1 MIATAKHRFRLIV
14 FDCDGTLVD
23 SQHMIVAAMATA
35 WRSLDLPDPDP
46 AAVRRVV
53 GLTLEQAVTVL
64 RPDADERLVARLAAA
79 YRREAV
85 AQRQREDYHEPLF
98 PGIREALDAIDG
110 PDVLLGIATGK
121 NRRGLLHTLEQH
133 GLADRFVTLQT
144 ADRAPSKPHP
154 AMLHQAMDEAGV
166 DPGSTVLV
174 GDTSFDM
181 EMARNARTAS
191 VGAGWGYHAPNELA
205 RAGAG
210 RVIASPA
217 ELPTAL
223 ATYGEG

>member
-23 SQHMIVAAMATA
+23 SQHMIVAAMAAA
-35 WRSLDLPDPDP
+35 WRSLDLPEPDP

-53 GLTLEQAVTVL
+53 GLTLEQAMAAL

-85 AQRQREDYHEPLF
+85 AQRQREDYREPLF

-110 PDVLLGIATGK
+110 PDVLFGIATGK
-121 NRRGLLHTLEQH
+121 NRRGLLHTLAQH

-154 AMLHQAMDEAGV
+154 AMLHQAMDEAGA
-166 DPGSTVLV
+166 DPGSTVLI

-181 EMARNARTAS
+181 EMALNARTAAI
-191 VGAGWGYHAPNELA
+191 GAGWGYHAPDELV

-217 ELPTAL
+217 ELPAVL
-223 ATYGEG
+223 ATYGER